1 VTEASC
7 EASLVDLLTIFDVQA
22 VADDGGAAQYVG
34 TSESRGRNV
43 VEGSQLLGQ
52 AMVAAAKAL
61 PGRTVRSAHGLF
73 AGAVSPA
80 SPIEFT
86 VAPVRAGRSFASAVV
101 TIGQGGR
108 ACATATV
115 LLDRPEA
122 DVIRHDHPGGAMGDL
137 PVGGDGSSGSPVGGP
152 ESAYP
157 AAINPV
163 PFRDLRIEGVRDHNS
178 PDEVG
183 PPVLDAWLR
192 YDTLPDRDDLRRA
205 LLAHYTGD
213 LSIATAMRAHAGIG
227 TALAHQT
234 VSTAVMTIGVT
245 FHDPVDWDGWLRYH
259 HESTFAGAGMAY
271 ARGQVLTEDG
281 RIIASFTQ
289 DSMIRAFAA
298 NSSST
303 AMAAESRL

>member
-1 VTEASC
+1 LTEVSGEVSGAG
-7 EASLVDLLTIFDVQA
+7 SLERLLAIFDVA
-22 VADDGGAAQYVG
+22 PADAGLTRFIG

-61 PGRTVRSAHGLF
+61 PGRTIRSAHGLF
-73 AGAVSPA
+73 AAACNPA
-80 SPIEFT
+80 QDIEFT
-86 VAPVRAGRSFASAVV
+86 VSPVRAGRSFASAVV
-101 TIGQGGR
+101 TIAQGDR

-115 LLDRPEA
+115 LLGRPEA
-122 DVIRHDHPGGAMGDL
+122 DVIRHDHPDSGPAGD
-137 PVGGDGSSGSPVGGP
+137 P
-152 ESAYP
+152 ESAQV
-157 AAINPV
+157 ATINPV
-163 PFRDLRIEGVRDHNS
+163 PARELRIDGVADHND

-192 YDTLPDRDDLRRA
+192 YPSMPDRDDLRRA
-205 LLAHYTGD
+205 LLTHYTGD

-227 TALAHQT
+227 TAQAHHT

-245 FHDPVDWDGWLRYH
+245 FHDPVSWAGWLRYH

-271 ARGQVLTEDG
+271 ARGQVLTADG

-289 DSMIRAFAA
+289 DAMIRAFAP
-298 NSSST
+298 NSSPR
-303 AMAAESRL
+303 ALAAESRL

>member
-1 VTEASC
+1 VTEVAG
-7 EASLVDLLTIFDVQA
+7 EGSLADLLVVFDVQPVDA
-22 VADDGGAAQYVG
+22 GSTEYVG

-80 SPIEFT
+80 GPIEFS

-101 TIGQGGR
+101 TIEQGGR
-108 ACATATV
+108 ACATATL

-122 DVIRHDHPGGAMGDL
+122 DVMRHDHPAPCGPSA
-137 PVGGDGSSGSPVGGP
+137 GGP
-152 ESAYP
+152 EAAYP
-157 AAINPV
+157 AAIYPA
-163 PFRDLRIEGVRDHNS
+163 PFRELRIEGVRDHNS

-192 YDTLPDRDDLRRA
+192 YDALPDRDDLRRA
-205 LLAHYTGD
+205 LLTHYTGD

-245 FHDPVDWDGWLRYH
+245 FHDPIDWDGWLRYH

>member
-1 VTEASC
+1 VTEVTG
-7 EASLVDLLTIFDVQA
+7 EASLADLLAVFDVQPVDA
-22 VADDGGAAQYVG
+22 GSTQYVG

-52 AMVAAAKAL
+52 AMVAASKAL

-73 AGAVSPA
+73 AGAANPA

-101 TIGQGGR
+101 TLGQGGR
-108 ACATATV
+108 DCATATI

-122 DVIRHDHPGGAMGDL
+122 DLIRHDHPGGAPADGL
-137 PVGGDGSSGSPVGGP
+137 IGGPGPSGSPSGGP
-152 ESAYP
+152 EAAYA

-163 PFRDLRIEGVRDHNS
+163 PFRDLRISGVRDHNS

-192 YDTLPDRDDLRRA
+192 YDALPDRDDLRRA
-205 LLAHYTGD
+205 LLTHYTGD

-227 TALAHQT
+227 TAQAHQT

-245 FHDPVDWDGWLRYH
+245 FHDPIDWDGWLRYH

-289 DSMIRAFAA
+289 DSMIRAFAPNA
-298 NSSST
+298 AST

>member
-1 VTEASC
+1 MTEVTG
-7 EASLVDLLTIFDVQA
+7 EASLSDLLAVFDVRP
-22 VADDGGAAQYVG
+22 ADAGSTQYVG
-34 TSESRGRNV
+34 ISESRGRNV

-52 AMVAAAKAL
+52 AMVAASKAL

-73 AGAVSPA
+73 AGAANPA
-80 SPIEFT
+80 GPIEFS

-108 ACATATV
+108 ACATATI

-122 DVIRHDHPGGAMGDL
+122 DVIRHDHPEGA
-137 PVGGDGSSGSPVGGP
+137 PADGAGGGP
-152 ESAYP
+152 EAAYP

-163 PFRDLRIEGVRDHNS
+163 PFRDLRISGVRDHNS

-192 YDTLPDRDDLRRA
+192 YDALPDRDDLRRA
-205 LLAHYTGD
+205 LLTHYTGD

-227 TALAHQT
+227 TAQAHHT

-245 FHDPVDWDGWLRYH
+245 FHDPIDWDGWLRYH
-259 HESTFAGAGMAY
+259 HESTFAWAGMAY

-289 DSMIRAFAA
+289 DSMIRAFAP
-298 NSSST
+298 NSSSK
-303 AMAAESRL
+303 AMTAESRL